1 MTAKHCDK
9 SMRDEIDNIE
19 KKRKIAYEANEEDVT
34 PSIVQIVTNHDR
46 PFKLLDIEGF
56 RDISSL
62 IFSALQYSLI
72 RLRNVID
79 HVMKK

>member
-1 MTAKHCDK
+1 MTAKPCDK

-56 RDISSL
+56 RDILSL

>member
-9 SMRDEIDNIE
+9 SMRDEIYNIE

-56 RDISSL
+56 RDILSL

-79 HVMKK
+79 HVIP